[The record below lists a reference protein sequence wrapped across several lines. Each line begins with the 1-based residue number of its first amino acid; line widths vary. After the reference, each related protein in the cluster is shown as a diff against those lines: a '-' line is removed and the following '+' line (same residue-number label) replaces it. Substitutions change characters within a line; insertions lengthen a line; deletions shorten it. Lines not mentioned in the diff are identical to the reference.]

1 MNRVT
6 LIGRVVADPVL
17 RTTADGKT
25 KIASYRLAVKRKY
38 GSETDFFDVKAFNQ
52 QADFAVNYL
61 CKGLLIGVDGRL
73 EVNAWKG
80 KDGKERRDVL
90 IVAENHTF
98 CEGRKEKPAEPIAT
112 QEDFFEETDEDVP
125 F

>member
-6 LIGRVVADPVL
+6 VIGRIANDPVL

-25 KIASYRLAVKRKY
+25 KIASYRIAVKRRF

-52 QADFAVNYL
+52 QAEFVTTYL
-61 CKGLLIGVDGRL
+61 AKGMMIGVDGRL
-73 EVNAWKG
+73 EVNSWKG
-80 KDGKERRDVL
+80 KDGRERKDVL
-90 IVAENHTF
+90 IIAENHTF
-98 CEGRKEKPAEPIAT
+98 CESKKERQT
-112 QEDFFEETDEDVP
+112 QDDAYEAFEADDSDDDMP